1 MEDNEIVL
9 EKLFGPLSAFISRCE
24 DLLQICYTNQQFMRP
39 EAESQNEI
47 QKVAIK
53 YHQLIGNIKNSGR
66 KCLDIDN
73 EQLRNDFQVFKSEV
87 HDLDNSLLKALKTS
101 FDEFKNI
108 REACNILDTFYYV
121 SQRTRIVETYNICK
135 EKILQELVESTIREK
150 NNLHKR
156 LNYLTKFYSNITVE
170 LMRFKGLMVKEMTL
184 KSDVFGSKFFKD
196 VQLDKIMQ
204 TDTIMSREEEKE
216 LKTIFAKLVGSRLEE
231 PITGAGSTSQFLIQ
245 RSLNYDGLLDINFK
259 RSIYATYMEAK
270 ALESIDV
277 SIYGSRTTLLE
288 RQQSQLIEACHIVRL
303 VTEYNVLMGRLSD
316 QEKGI
321 FRNRIIHLERRMWNG
336 IYKITWQRLDTLR
349 SWTTMCDETVLSLT
363 KEVLEY
369 KTVNKAIDILLKTIR
384 RNSIGF
390 EDMSEG
396 QVSEFLDQ
404 SEAKINS
411 HVHFCSQKV
420 KSLGNYITKLESF
433 LEVKDSGVAPY
444 IWEDYVNC
452 LEKKLAEAYETS
464 IVHGLRNLIEILT
477 GFRVR
482 PMFKL
487 KVITKSDGYV
497 TVGEDF
503 NEICDFLTRL
513 PRILADESR
522 LKLVNDRDIVLFGDE
537 NGRTSLMAIENSL
550 MTVVEKAK
558 RDVNAY
564 FNTLGALQ
572 DFISLSPANVL
583 KYYHQ
588 NNEFIRYCETDVHKL
603 REMTVFLSG
612 LQRRIWIN
620 LFVLEMDTFI
630 DEHTQLMRKW
640 EAEFIQS
647 IAEAVRK
654 KESEILEIS
663 KAVKKSLSIQ
673 EEVSKGQ
680 PLNKQLDL
688 ALEKMG
694 QIKDITAMIL
704 RTDPKKAKSKESI
717 KVMEVELENL
727 KQEKIKAV
735 DYFAKKREE
744 DVKALQASCNEFEDE
759 LGILSK
765 DFEAHAPFTLS
776 WKSHEALADLEVFGG
791 KIETLKNKERSNV
804 NQASAL
810 ELFLDVS
817 SHLMN
822 LESSVAELAS
832 IWKIVGEFEGF
843 QNSLKDLQIMEDN
856 LGTVSARLEEISGN
870 LGELT
875 KLEKYQ
881 DLEIFVSMKSSVE
894 TCEVIFKVIVAM
906 MSPSLRSRHW
916 EEIGHFLGTYD
927 KSSILENKTYDEVIS
942 IFMEKSVVPVHE
954 IVNRAIDEQNIELE
968 FNDVK
973 SGIEK
978 LEPTFGVSGLGIA
991 SISNHEELLTLLRE
1005 VLTNLQSLRT
1015 NPGSFPFREDLLAFE
1030 NSVVVTFERIE
1041 YFVDIE
1047 TDLNSLCE
1055 TFSLFSLH
1063 LQANNLQ
1070 AFLGDICALW
1080 QEVYGVLAEKVNVI
1094 DAMSED
1100 VNEDL
1105 VVVTESI
1112 KELQKDATHLLKSR
1126 LSAFPRLQLYLL
1138 QAKSFNL
1145 AKVLSPNHIK
1155 RLVISPSK
1163 PGQRSEIIGF
1173 ITFYDLEKKFTE
1185 PIRVGDVPVEN
1196 VLMAIQEQSR
1206 SIFKREILE
1215 SMEHFR
1221 HNKQERLIVSHHAA
1235 FVGRMVIFWTRLNT
1249 ALGNDLK
1256 DFQKWLVKTYDIA
1269 LGKVANL
1276 QALFASLKANEA
1288 PEDAI
1293 IYNRNLLGMELNIIT
1308 VLCGFLQKIKDGCCI
1323 ENLHDHHD
1331 QLVTYSYCKE
1341 TGQIWVGFNR
1351 ERLIF
1356 GYDET
1361 PLFDFIHYHK
1371 HVEKNVHGLLAQF
1384 SQKRGTILEGDPKC
1398 NRTTS
1403 LKYLALVL
1411 GRHLTVVNL
1420 FKYSHI
1426 PSLKDL
1432 LMILHNSLD
1441 LIALKYDTPESI
1453 EEKELYKLI
1462 QTSSSVAH
1470 EHQSNA
1476 LGLIP
1481 EPIASRIFFICP
1493 KDVQVNLGKAFKA
1506 LHAAEPNLKL
1516 IIKQCLQGFGID
1528 PSVRMIQ
1535 SIFVLSQLHSKSFSE
1550 TGSALSLLH
1559 DKKAYK
1565 RSDAFQEIRDLFLD
1579 GDFAIRQIFN
1589 KREPFMK
1596 TIGHECINEI
1606 VEETF
1611 KDPHDA
1617 NQFDSSLNETARTM
1631 KLTMNRSFKKQVE
1644 LLFDTIQHHDIL
1656 ALCGPSMT
1664 GKTTSWQVV
1673 GAALDMDIHHLPTAM
1688 FFQKELCQSLEL
1700 LLGHLASR
1708 RRALPRKTILIVL
1721 EGEVIPELLEHVLP
1735 LIRNSITLLSNGKL
1749 LIQTKVIKVIIETH
1763 DVKLV
1768 QKGNIRIPI
1777 LKYQSHNLPF
1787 EAFVRKSYFSVFK
1800 LIHNTQRVLD
1810 RIDFH
1815 IRLFLE
1821 CREQLGIM
1829 EEIKNN
1835 VAMVNNMLLMLKAVG
1850 FHNLDSEYDQGQT
1863 LIFVCLFCFGQDLPA
1878 DQKDQMEAIIRKKLE
1893 CADIPTDDAMCEY
1906 FYLEKSWK
1914 PYLSRQNPDSALL
1927 PKHCKALQIAKI
1939 LSTALI
1945 PVEFI
1950 GAPNCGK
1957 TLIMQELAKCFFK
1970 DSTIHIQASQT
1981 TPEKILSHALFG
1993 SMEPKNKRPKS
2004 LIPNH
2009 NLLRI
2014 FIDDVSSGSERF
2026 QESVAFLLKYK
2037 KWLCDQGIIKF
2048 ERTSFVISNTQNELK
2063 SGDQNHFRIHLEPLT
2078 EDDQID
2084 IFQRSMKEFLSPFE
2098 MEVLFQM
2105 KKIIPASVKVN
2116 AIEIEGHERFGLHDL
2131 SRIIMGMY
2139 RANPDC
2145 QDTEESISSLWVHE
2159 IARTYRDKLQ
2169 YSQHENLN
2177 TKVLKILKSFV
2188 GRNSE
2193 SRWMSAQDIIYGN
2206 FINRY
2211 QFYTELDVEKVRS
2224 YLDKEIKA
2232 YNAANK
2238 FKLSLVPTIHASKTY
2253 SKLRRLATQTGGH
2266 VVIHGA
2272 SELSLLSLVQLIASQ
2287 IGANMMLILPSDLKR
2302 NQWQTILRS
2311 LVRKCGM
2318 ENENCILFLTMINR
2332 RSMEDVCTSLESI
2345 INVGY
2350 DPLLFSYDEIQVMSE
2365 KENYLEDLRTKVKKN
2380 LHLFLDNVLVDSPA
2394 IQKFLSILNLAPNED
2409 AMKSLGE
2416 EVLKDRTLPQELLLE
2431 MAVHQDIRSFNTF
2444 VQVFEGNFK
2453 SCEDFYITIEQ
2464 DITVLLLKI
2473 DENMANA
2480 KNQIAQLG
2488 ELRDKK
2494 KTLTTELGDMQKQ
2507 NIKMKKEIEE
2517 LDTNIESHLKSQHE
2531 DQLAIMRAQTLV
2543 GQEMAANYGLY
2554 QIKLNE
2560 INECL
2565 HHKKSHDIFLNFF
2578 EQEEA
2583 VAVYMRALHEVF
2595 GVDIEES
2602 EDKVRSLHQAMINLN
2617 ESKIHEISENLE
2629 LQALRKD
2636 LSSEVQSQSC
2646 LMDCIIDAHKRIE
2659 SLAKV
2664 LKMKSSKF
2672 ARIEI
2677 LSKNVE
2683 KEEVVLDDLRIQKI
2697 DKEHEVKDNLKQ
2709 IAILQKEISARSE
2722 KINILEQF
2730 SSDFKSTQTELKN
2743 LITMLKDGRSVV
2755 KGKISTLSGTLA
2767 LFAAF
2772 IAYCGPLSS
2781 NERNLVVKRWTRVL
2795 RQEAQE
2801 LFFELDFMRVPIQGR
2816 VKFNSALSY
2825 QDVPRIYENMTLLDF
2840 LPNPIVVIDPQN
2852 ISIEYLFKSSKTG
2865 VIYCGD
2871 PDFDEEFRQFSTK
2884 FQSIIVRHFV
2894 FDHGIFQKTQEHF
2907 VRHGDQVQVYHVV
2920 NELNEDHG
2928 ICPLNILDFE
2938 LQGADLTSYILH
2950 HLKIQINNADPI
2962 SEEDKIE
2969 KLKNRFEKIQ
2979 QEIRR
2984 FLSNP
2989 LQLSELSEVKSAVDR
3004 IKKHLR
3010 DDNASDEILP
3020 PHLKSLEMASEV
3032 FADFY
3037 TTVLEKPFDY
3047 LRMAPLKKT
3056 IVMFQG
3062 FFEKIN
3068 SQNLSTHQD
3077 VALVVAE
3084 QTFKAIMPHLV
3095 ERDFIT
3101 LSIQVIFF
3109 LYLCET
3115 DSDARS
3121 LSDLLDKF
3129 PLVSSQN
3136 IEGFALTLKSFDQNT
3151 FVCSSLRQIVKLLL
3165 LEDYTKLF
3173 DHVHASIAQLFKVHH
3188 VKECNLE
3195 KIYSLNQSKTIVIHS
3210 DKFIQVLEII
3220 GEFAQR
3226 VGVDSPIVLHTLHH
3240 NEEMFWILEEALFEG
3255 HWVVFQVDAWNRN
3268 CLNYVRFLLEKC
3280 AAKTSHANFRSWIIC
3295 PDLETFLPLTSMTVP
3310 INCISLEE
3318 MEKDRIYS
3326 TNASETQERYPKH
3339 FMRRYRKKIIERF
3352 RKILLDINQT
3362 SFSADI

>member
-1 MEDNEIVL
+1 M
-9 EKLFGPLSAFISRCE
+9 
-24 DLLQICYTNQQFMRP
+24 
-39 EAESQNEI
+39 
-47 QKVAIK
+47 AIK

-108 REACNILDTFYYV
+108 REACDILDTFYYV

-231 PITGAGSTSQFLIQ
+231 PITGAGSTNQFLIQ

-270 ALESIDV
+270 ALESIGV

-384 RNSIGF
+384 RNPIGF

-404 SEAKINS
+404 SEVKINS
-411 HVHFCSQKV
+411 HVHFCTQKV
-420 KSLGNYITKLESF
+420 KSLRNYISKLESF

-444 IWEDYVNC
+444 IWDEYVNC
-452 LEKKLAEAYETS
+452 VEKKLADAYETS
-464 IVHGLRNLIEILT
+464 IVNGLRNLIEILT

-497 TVGEDF
+497 TVGDDF
-503 NEICDFLTRL
+503 NEVCDFFTRL

-522 LKLVNDRDIVLFGDE
+522 LKLINDRDILLFADE
-537 NGRTSLMAIENSL
+537 NGQTKLVAIENSL
-550 MTVVEKAK
+550 RTVVEKAK

-564 FNTLGALQ
+564 FNTLSALQ

-603 REMTVFLSG
+603 REMTVFLAG

-630 DEHTQLMRKW
+630 DEHIQLMRKW

-647 IAEAVRK
+647 IAEAVSK
-654 KESEILEIS
+654 KETEILEITKS
-663 KAVKKSLSIQ
+663 VKKSLSIQ

-680 PLNKQLDL
+680 ALNQQLDS
-688 ALEKMG
+688 AFEKMG
-694 QIKDITAMIL
+694 QIKEITAMIL
-704 RTDPKKAKSKESI
+704 RTDAKKAKSKEKI
-717 KVMEVELENL
+717 KAMEAELENL
-727 KQEKIKAV
+727 RQEKIQAV
-735 DYFAKKREE
+735 DYFARKREE
-744 DVKALQASCNEFEDE
+744 DVKGLQASCNEFEDE
-759 LGILSK
+759 LGALSK

-776 WKSHEALADLEVFGG
+776 WKSHEALADLEGFGT
-791 KIETLKNKERSNV
+791 KIESLKSKERMNIK
-804 NQASAL
+804 QASTL

-817 SHLMN
+817 SLLLT
-822 LESSVAELAS
+822 LESNVAELAS
-832 IWKIVGEFEGF
+832 IWKIVGEFEEF
-843 QNSLKDLQIMEDN
+843 QNSLKDLQIKEDN
-856 LGTVSARLEEISGN
+856 LKTVSSRLEEITGN
-870 LGELT
+870 LSELT

-906 MSPSLRSRHW
+906 MSPSLRTRHW
-916 EEIGHFLGTYD
+916 EEIGHFCGTYD
-927 KSSILENKTYDEVIS
+927 KSSILENKTYDEIIS
-942 IFMEKSVVPVHE
+942 IFMEKRVEPVHD

-968 FNDVK
+968 FNEVK
-973 SGIEK
+973 SGIER
-978 LEPTFGVSGLGIA
+978 LEPTFGVSSLGVA
-991 SISNHEELLTLLRE
+991 SISNHEELLTLLRD
-1005 VLTNLQSLRT
+1005 VLANLQSLRT
-1015 NPGSFPFREDLLAFE
+1015 NPSSFPFREDLLAFE
-1030 NSVVVTFERIE
+1030 SSVVVTYERIE

-1070 AFLGDICALW
+1070 AFLGDICILW
-1080 QEVYGVLAEKVNVI
+1080 QDIYGILAEKVNVI
-1094 DAMSED
+1094 DTMSED

-1105 VVVTESI
+1105 VVVIKSI
-1112 KELQKDATHLLKSR
+1112 SELQKDTTHLLKSR

-1138 QAKSFNL
+1138 QAKTFNL
-1145 AKVLSPNHIK
+1145 AKVLSPNHISVIFSQIK
-1155 RLVISPSK
+1155 RLIISASK

-1173 ITFYDLEKKFTE
+1173 ITFYDLEKKFNE
-1185 PIRVGDVPVEN
+1185 PIRVGDIPVEN
-1196 VLMAIQEQSR
+1196 VLIAIQEQTR
-1206 SIFKREILE
+1206 AIFKKEIFE

-1235 FVGRMVIFWTRLNT
+1235 FVGRMVIFWTRLNL

-1256 DFQKWLVKTYDIA
+1256 DFQKWLVKTYDVA

-1276 QALFASLKANEA
+1276 QATFSSLKANEA

-1293 IYNRNLLGMELNIIT
+1293 IYNRNLLGMELNIIS
-1308 VLCGFLQKIKDGCCI
+1308 VLCGFLQKIGEGCCI

-1351 ERLIF
+1351 ERLLF

-1371 HVEKNVHGLLAQF
+1371 HVEKNVHGLLGNF
-1384 SQKRGTILEGDPKC
+1384 CQKRGSILVGDPKC

-1403 LKYLALVL
+1403 LKYLALIL
-1411 GRHLTVVNL
+1411 GRHLAVVNL
-1420 FKYSHI
+1420 FEYSHI
-1426 PSLKDL
+1426 PTMKDL
-1432 LMILHNSLD
+1432 LTILHNGLD
-1441 LIALKYDTPESI
+1441 MVVFKYDSHECVD
-1453 EEKELYKLI
+1453 EKVLYKLI
-1462 QTSSSVAH
+1462 QTSVSIAQG
-1470 EHQSNA
+1470 HQTNL
-1476 LGLIP
+1476 LGQIS
-1481 EPIASRIFFICP
+1481 EPMTSRLFFICP
-1493 KDVQVNLGKAFKA
+1493 KEINMNLGRAFNT
-1506 LHAAEPNLKL
+1506 LTAAEPNLKL

-1528 PSVRMIQ
+1528 PTVRMIQ

-1579 GDFAIRQIFN
+1579 GDFAIRRIFN

-1611 KDPHDA
+1611 NDPYDA
-1617 NQFDSSLNETARTM
+1617 QHFDSKLSEVAREM

-1644 LLFDTIQHHDIL
+1644 LLFDTIQHQDIL
-1656 ALCGPSMT
+1656 ALCGPSMS

-1673 GAALDMDIHHLPTAM
+1673 GAALDMEIHHLPTAM
-1688 FFQKELCQSLEL
+1688 FFRKEMCHHLEL
-1700 LLGHLASR
+1700 FLGYLASR

-1721 EGEVIPELLEHVLP
+1721 EGEVIPELFLHILP
-1735 LIRNSITLLSNGKL
+1735 LIRNSTTLLSNGKL
-1749 LIQTKVIKVIIETH
+1749 LIQTKIIKVIIETQ
-1763 DVKLV
+1763 DVKLI
-1768 QKGNIRIPI
+1768 QKSNIRIPI
-1777 LKYQSHNLPF
+1777 LKYQSHDLPF
-1787 EAFVRKSYFSVFK
+1787 EAFVRKSYFAIFK
-1800 LIHNTQRVLD
+1800 QIHNTQRVLD

-1815 IRLFLE
+1815 IRLFLD
-1821 CREQLGIM
+1821 CREELGIL
-1829 EEIKNN
+1829 EETKNN
-1835 VAMVNNMLLMLKAVG
+1835 VAMVNNMLLLLKAVG

-1863 LIFVCLFCFGQDLPA
+1863 LIFVCLFCFGQDLPE
-1878 DQKDQMEAIIRKKLE
+1878 DQKDHMEDIIRKKLE
-1893 CADIPTDDAMCEY
+1893 CADIPTDEAMCEY
-1906 FYLEKSWK
+1906 FYLDKSWK
-1914 PYLSRQNPDSALL
+1914 PYLSRQNPDSELL

-1939 LSTALI
+1939 LSGALI
-1945 PVEFI
+1945 PVEII
-1950 GAPNCGK
+1950 GPSNSGK
-1957 TLIMQELAKCFFK
+1957 TLIMQELAKCFST
-1970 DSTIHIQASQT
+1970 DSTIHIQASAT
-1981 TPEKILSHALFG
+1981 TSEAVLSHALFG
-1993 SMEPKNKRPKS
+1993 SMEQKNKRPKF
-2004 LIPNH
+2004 LVPNH
-2009 NLLRI
+2009 NFLRL
-2014 FIDDVSSGSERF
+2014 FIDDVSLGNNRF

-2037 KWLCDQGIIKF
+2037 RLLSEQGIVKF
-2048 ERTSFVISNTQNELK
+2048 ERTSFVISRSQNEME
-2063 SGDQNHFRIHLEPLT
+2063 SGNQNHFLIHLEPLT
-2078 EDDQID
+2078 EDDLTV
-2084 IFQRSMKEFLSPFE
+2084 IFQRSMKGFLGPFE
-2098 MEVLFQM
+2098 MEVVFQM

-2116 AIEIEGHERFGLHDL
+2116 AIDVEGHSRFGLHDL
-2131 SRIIMGMY
+2131 MRIIVGIY

-2159 IARTYRDKLQ
+2159 VARNYRDKLHP
-2169 YSQHENLN
+2169 SQRDNFNAQVL
-2177 TKVLKILKSFV
+2177 KVLKSYV

-2193 SRWMSAQDIIYGN
+2193 SRWMSEQDIIYGD
-2206 FINRY
+2206 FINKY
-2211 QFYTELDVEKVRS
+2211 HFYTELDVQKVRS
-2224 YLDKEIKA
+2224 FLDKEIISYHGCHKH
-2232 YNAANK
+2232 
-2238 FKLSLVPTIHASKTY
+2238 KLSLVPTVHTSKTY
-2253 SKLRRLATQTGGH
+2253 SKLRRLATQIGGH
-2266 VVIHGA
+2266 VVIHGT
-2272 SELSLLSLVQLIASQ
+2272 SELSLLSLIQLIASQ
-2287 IGANMMLILPSDLKR
+2287 INANVILILPSDLKR

-2318 ENENCILFLTMINR
+2318 EDENCILFLTMVQSYNL
-2332 RSMEDVCTSLESI
+2332 EQVCTSLESI
-2345 INVGY
+2345 VNVGY
-2350 DPLLFSYDEIQVMSE
+2350 DPLLFSHSEMQVMLE
-2365 KENYLEDLRTKVKKN
+2365 KDNYLQDLRTKVKKN
-2380 LHLFLDNVLVDSPA
+2380 LHMFLDNLHIQSPG
-2394 IQKFLSILNLAPNED
+2394 IKKFLSILNLAPNED

-2416 EVLKDRTLPQELLLE
+2416 EVLKSRKLPQELLMDMVL
-2431 MAVHQDIRSFNTF
+2431 HKDLQSFNTF

-2453 SCEDFYITIEQ
+2453 SCEDFYVGIEQ

-2473 DENMANA
+2473 DETMANA
-2480 KNQIAQLG
+2480 EKQIAQLG
-2488 ELRDKK
+2488 ELREKK
-2494 KTLTTELGDMQKQ
+2494 KALSTELGDLQKQ
-2507 NIKMKKEIEE
+2507 NIRMKKEIEE
-2517 LDTNIESHLKSQHE
+2517 LETNIEIHLKSQHE
-2531 DQLAIMRAQTLV
+2531 DQLAIMRAQTMV
-2543 GQEMAANYGLY
+2543 GQEMAANYGLF
-2554 QIKLNE
+2554 QIKLNQ
-2560 INECL
+2560 IKECL
-2565 HHKKSHDIFLNFF
+2565 LHKKSHDIFLGFF

-2583 VAVYMRALHEVF
+2583 VSVYMRALHETF
-2595 GVDIEES
+2595 DVDIEES
-2602 EDKVRSLHQAMINLN
+2602 EDKVKSLHEAMVNLN
-2617 ESKIHEISENLE
+2617 ESKIHEISENIE
-2629 LQALRKD
+2629 LQSLRKD

-2646 LMDCIIDAHKRIE
+2646 LMTCIIEAHKRIE

-2664 LKMKSSKF
+2664 LKMKTSKF
-2672 ARIEI
+2672 ARIET
-2677 LSKNVE
+2677 LSKNVD
-2683 KEEVVLDDLRIQKI
+2683 KEEAVLDEFRIQKI
-2697 DKEHEVKDNLKQ
+2697 DKEHEVRENLKQ
-2709 IAILQKEISARSE
+2709 IGILQKEISSRSE
-2722 KINILEQF
+2722 NINVLEQF
-2730 SSDFKSTQTELKN
+2730 STDFKSTQKELKN
-2743 LITMLKDGRSVV
+2743 LISILKDGKSVV

-2781 NERNLVVKRWTRVL
+2781 TERTQAVRQWTRVL

-2816 VKFNSALSY
+2816 INFKKALNY

-2840 LPNPIVVIDPQN
+2840 LPNPMVVIDPQN

-2871 PDFDEEFRQFSTK
+2871 PDFDEEFRHFSTK

-2907 VRHGDQVQVYHVV
+2907 VRQGDMVQVYHVV
-2920 NELNEDHG
+2920 NELSEDHG

-2938 LQGADLTSYILH
+2938 LQGSDLTSYILH
-2950 HLKIQINNADPI
+2950 HLKNQITNADPI
-2962 SEEDKIE
+2962 SEEEKME
-2969 KLKNRFEKIQ
+2969 KLKNRFEKIHH
-2979 QEIRR
+2979 EIGR

-2989 LQLSELSEVKSAVDR
+2989 TLLSDSNEVKSAFDR
-3004 IKKHLR
+3004 IKKHLK
-3010 DDNASDEILP
+3010 DDNSGDDVLP

-3037 TTVLEKPFDY
+3037 STVLEKPFDH

-3056 IVMFQG
+3056 IATFQG

-3068 SQNLSTHQD
+3068 AQNLSSHQD
-3077 VALVVAE
+3077 IALVIAE
-3084 QTFKAIMPHLV
+3084 QTFKAIIPHLV

-3101 LSIQVIFF
+3101 LSIQVILF
-3109 LYLCET
+3109 LFLCEA
-3115 DSDARS
+3115 DSDTRG

-3129 PLVSSQN
+3129 PLDSSKN
-3136 IEGFALTLKSFDQNT
+3136 IENFALTLKSFDQST
-3151 FVCSSLRQIVKLLL
+3151 FACRSLRQIVKFLL

-3195 KIYSLNQSKTIVIHS
+3195 KIYSLNQSKTIIIHS
-3210 DKFIQVLEII
+3210 DKFIRVLEII
-3220 GEFAQR
+3220 GDFAQR
-3226 VGVDSPIVLHTLHH
+3226 IGVDAPIVLQTFQH
-3240 NEEMFWILEEALFEG
+3240 NEDNFW
-3255 HWVVFQVDAWNRN
+3255 
-3268 CLNYVRFLLEKC
+3268 
-3280 AAKTSHANFRSWIIC
+3280 
-3295 PDLETFLPLTSMTVP
+3295 
-3310 INCISLEE
+3310 
-3318 MEKDRIYS
+3318 
-3326 TNASETQERYPKH
+3326 
-3339 FMRRYRKKIIERF
+3339 
-3352 RKILLDINQT
+3352 
-3362 SFSADI
+3362 